1 MPVNAPVTDQA
12 ATLAYSQPRLQEE
25 EGRANFYALLAR
37 LFYAGPD
44 AALLAAISRADELV
58 AEGSRVALADAW
70 NALAAASVAV
80 DAESAQLEY
89 DAVFVGTGKAPVT
102 PYASFYLVETGR
114 EKLLAGLR
122 EALDAMGLAR
132 AEGAHEPEDHIAGLC
147 DVMRLLIAAGADEEA
162 LAEQRMFFNRYLRG
176 SYPALCDAV
185 EACDAA
191 DYYRSVARF
200 ARAFMDVEVESFEM
214 L

>member
-1 MPVNAPVTDQA
+1 VNAPATDHVA
-12 ATLAYSQPRLQEE
+12 MLAQSQPRPQEDDA
-25 EGRANFYALLAR
+25 RANFYALLAR

-44 AALLAAISRADELV
+44 AELLAGIAGADELA
-58 AEGSRVALADAW
+58 AEGRNVALAEAW
-70 NALAAASVAV
+70 NALAAASAAA
-80 DAESAQLEY
+80 DAEATRIEY

-102 PYASFYLVETGR
+102 PYATFYLVATGR

-122 EALDAMGLAR
+122 EELGAMGLAR
-132 AEGAHEPEDHIAGLC
+132 AERAHEPEDHIAGLC

-162 LAEQRMFFNRYLRG
+162 LAEQRRFFDRYLRR

-185 EACDAA
+185 EACGAA

-200 ARAFMDVEVESFEM
+200 ARAFLDVEVESFEM

>member
-1 MPVNAPVTDQA
+1 VTDQA

-44 AALLAAISRADELV
+44 AALLAAISSADEMV

-70 NALAAASVAV
+70 NALAAASSAV
-80 DAESAQLEY
+80 DAEAAQLEY

-122 EALDAMGLAR
+122 EELDAMGLAR
-132 AEGAHEPEDHIAGLC
+132 TEGAHEPEDHIAGLC
-147 DVMRLLIAAGADEEA
+147 DVMRLLIGAGADDES
-162 LAEQRMFFNRYLRG
+162 LAEQRMFFDRYLRR
-176 SYPALCDAV
+176 SYPALCGAV

-200 ARAFMDVEVESFEM
+200 ARAFLDVEVESFEM